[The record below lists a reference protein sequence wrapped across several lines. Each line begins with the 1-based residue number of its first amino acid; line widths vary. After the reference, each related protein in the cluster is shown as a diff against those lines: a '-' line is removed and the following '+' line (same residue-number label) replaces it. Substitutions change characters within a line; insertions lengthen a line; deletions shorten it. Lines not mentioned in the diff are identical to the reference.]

1 MVSPAK
7 GAVPGYLARLAGGAS
22 ADAPRLQPPRPLFS
36 SVAGAIKDAGPEP
49 AVAGIDGHPGLV
61 QHGSARIRRGPVTA
75 SPGTDIAASSVGYQ
89 ASQRISH
96 TQALDGGAPDPL
108 PAPPVPPMQG
118 AVSPGPSAV
127 PHANSIQAN
136 TDSSPAL
143 IPAVSAEPVPVPTKS
158 PLPATAAP
166 ALRPPKPGSSV
177 PEIEDYSG
185 LRRPTPVTAP
195 ITSAQVSIGT
205 IEVTVLPPK
214 PGPIPPKPS
223 PLRARPKA
231 VGVPGQ
237 SGSDAARQ
245 AARGAARRWFGAGQ
259 S

>member
-1 MVSPAK
+1 MPTRAARAVDRALAAMAPSLEGLVGGHCPECGAEVALRFDPLTYTMLELRDTFAGIYRETHALASAYGWSEEDNPAPAAKPAPALRGHGLRGPQLPSDPTGGRMVSPAK

-108 PAPPVPPMQG
+108 PAPPVPPMRG
-118 AVSPGPSAV
+118 RCRPGPSAV

-136 TDSSPAL
+136 TDSSPA
-143 IPAVSAEPVPVPTKS
+143 
-158 PLPATAAP
+158 
-166 ALRPPKPGSSV
+166 
-177 PEIEDYSG
+177 
-185 LRRPTPVTAP
+185 
-195 ITSAQVSIGT
+195 
-205 IEVTVLPPK
+205 
-214 PGPIPPKPS
+214 
-223 PLRARPKA
+223 
-231 VGVPGQ
+231 
-237 SGSDAARQ
+237 
-245 AARGAARRWFGAGQ
+245 
-259 S
+259 